1 MTESCVIL
9 RWGHKVSRADVRIR
23 MIHTS
28 ENTDGFSRIILY
40 ALELSD
46 LYRVSFI
53 HLYEI
58 LLFKRLEVDEGVCDI
73 PEPCSIEA
81 LLHVSL

>member
-1 MTESCVIL
+1 MSRIL
-9 RWGHKVSRADVRIR
+9 
-23 MIHTS
+23 TS
-28 ENTDGFSRIILY
+28 ENTDGFSRIISC

-53 HLYEI
+53 HLCEI

-73 PEPCSIEA
+73 PEPCSVEA